1 MYVFTV
7 RDQPVCVYSKG
18 TDQPVCVY
26 SKGTDQPVCVYSKGT
41 DQPVCVYSKGTD
53 QPVCVYSKGTDQP
66 VCVSGYGKTNLYV
79 YVTLRPTCMC
89 LQSCPRAGNWIRMQ
103 VIGHLS
109 GTLMAVCSTPSS
121 PLIVEL
127 LVTLEKFLLTVRRK
141 TNQVNR
147 PSGISNNYD
156 SISEIKMEPRKSACG
171 HNIMH
176 GRLL

>member
-1 MYVFTV
+1 MVTVRPTCMYVVTIRPTPKYVVTIRPTCMYVATV
-7 RDQPVCVYSKG
+7 K
-18 TDQPVCVY
+18 
-26 SKGTDQPVCVYSKGT
+26 
-41 DQPVCVYSKGTD
+41 
-53 QPVCVYSKGTDQP
+53 
-66 VCVSGYGKTNLYV
+66 
-79 YVTLRPTCMC
+79 PTCMC